1 LGYLVCGRQQ
11 HPRREARSGGQKGG
25 SETAL
30 GRSRGGWGSKI
41 HLLTDGLGLP
51 LAVVLS
57 GGNRHESCYLE
68 ELVLAGYRGR
78 WPIWLLGGRGY
89 SAPRIRLWL
98 EQHGI
103 RPVIPY
109 RKDELKQRP
118 NLPELD
124 RERYRMRNVIER
136 TIGKLKQRRSIT
148 TRFEKLADSFLAI
161 IRLAFIQIY
170 LRTIDSSD
178 TA

>member
-1 LGYLVCGRQQ
+1 MRGRQQ
-11 HPRREARSGGQKGG
+11 HPRRQARSRGQKGG

-30 GRSRGGWGSKI
+30 GRS
-41 HLLTDGLGLP
+41 
-51 LAVVLS
+51 
-57 GGNRHESCYLE
+57 HESCYLE

-78 WPIWLLGGRGY
+78 WPLWLLGDRGY

-118 NLPELD
+118 TLPELD

-136 TIGKLKQRRSIT
+136 TIGKLKQFRSIA
-148 TRFEKLADSFLAI
+148 TRFDKLAASFLAMTH
-161 IRLAFIQIY
+161 LAFVQLY

>member
-1 LGYLVCGRQQ
+1 
-11 HPRREARSGGQKGG
+11 
-25 SETAL
+25 
-30 GRSRGGWGSKI
+30 
-41 HLLTDGLGLP
+41 LLTDGRGSP

-78 WPIWLLGGRGY
+78 WPLWLLGDRGY

-98 EQHGI
+98 EKHGI
-103 RPVIPY
+103 HPVIPY
-109 RKDELKQRP
+109 RKDEIKQKP
-118 NLPELD
+118 SLPELD

-136 TIGKLKQRRSIT
+136 TIGKLKQCRSIA
-148 TRFEKLADSFLAI
+148 TRFEKLAGSFLAVVK
-161 IRLAFIQIY
+161 LAFIQFY
-170 LRTIDSSD
+170 LRAIDSSD

>member
-1 LGYLVCGRQQ
+1 VRGRQQ
-11 HPRREARSGGQKGG
+11 HPRRQARSRGQKGG

-41 HLLTDGLGLP
+41 HLLTDGSGLP
-51 LAVVLS
+51 LAVLLS
-57 GGNRHESCYLE
+57 GGSRHESCYLE

-78 WPIWLLGGRGY
+78 WPLWLLGDRGY

-118 NLPELD
+118 TLPELD
-124 RERYRMRNVIER
+124 RERYRMRNVIEC
-136 TIGKLKQRRSIT
+136 TIGKLKQFRSIA
-148 TRFEKLADSFLAI
+148 TRFDKLAASFLAMTH
-161 IRLAFIQIY
+161 LAFVQLY

>member
-1 LGYLVCGRQQ
+1 M
-11 HPRREARSGGQKGG
+11 
-25 SETAL
+25 
-30 GRSRGGWGSKI
+30 
-41 HLLTDGLGLP
+41 
-51 LAVVLS
+51 VLS

-68 ELVLAGYRGR
+68 ELILAGYRGH
-78 WPIWLLGGRGY
+78 WPHWLLGDRGY

-109 RKDELKQRP
+109 RKDELKLRSD
-118 NLPELD
+118 LPELD

-136 TIGKLKQRRSIT
+136 TIGKLKQYRSIA
-148 TRFEKLADSFLAI
+148 TRFEKLAASVLAMI
-161 IRLAFIQIY
+161 QLAFVQLY

>member
-1 LGYLVCGRQQ
+1 VRRWQQ
-11 HPRREARSGGQKGG
+11 HPRRPPRSRGQKGG

-41 HLLTDGLGLP
+41 HLLTDGHGLP

-78 WPIWLLGGRGY
+78 WPLWLLGDRGY

-103 RPVIPY
+103 RPVVPY

-118 NLPELD
+118 NLPQLD

-136 TIGKLKQRRSIT
+136 TIGRLKQCRSIA
-148 TRFEKLADSFLAI
+148 TRFEKLAASFLAM
-161 IRLAFIQIY
+161 IRLAFVQLY